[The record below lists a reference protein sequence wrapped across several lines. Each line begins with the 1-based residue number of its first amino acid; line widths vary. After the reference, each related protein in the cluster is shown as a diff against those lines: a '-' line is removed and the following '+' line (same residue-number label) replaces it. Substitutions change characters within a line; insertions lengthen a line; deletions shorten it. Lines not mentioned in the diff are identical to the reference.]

1 MEDWLTEWVTRVEKS
16 VTEAMVQ
23 TAESIEAWTDEV
35 VDHLD
40 QQLEEAVIW
49 SQERSDEVYQQ
60 LREVFPL
67 DELSQEIDRTFDDW
81 LEGLEFLLF
90 DEDSGDWDIQDS
102 ERTPD
107 PFVHMTYVHPSK
119 STHPACIDCQHYHG
133 HQYGDT
139 LLVCGMHPYGW
150 EGEDCPDWE
159 SVF

>member
-1 MEDWLTEWVTRVEKS
+1 MEDWLTEWVTNVEKS
-16 VTEAMVQ
+16 VTEAIVQ

-49 SQERSDEVYQQ
+49 SQERSDEVYNQ
-60 LREVFPL
+60 LQEVFPL

-81 LEGLEFLLF
+81 LQGLEFLLF
-90 DEDSGDWDIQDS
+90 DEDTGDWDIPDS
-102 ERTPD
+102 RETSD
-107 PFVHMTYVHPSK
+107 PFVHMTYVTPTK
-119 STHPACIDCQHYHG
+119 TTHPACIDCRHYHG

-150 EGEDCPDWE
+150 DGEDCPDWE
-159 SVF
+159 TLF